1 MAKLKFKSNVLKSVI
16 IFFIIFFDIYI
27 YIYKCLKMYQ
37 LNIIKKIKKDVK
49 KKTDGERYQNFS
61 KERKKQKGNNMVV
74 NATKTS
80 QTMNNKSLLSIEKS
94 IIV

>member
-1 MAKLKFKSNVLKSVI
+1 
-16 IFFIIFFDIYI
+16 
-27 YIYKCLKMYQ
+27 MYQ

-94 IIV
+94 IIVWETTLYNFLSFFNKNLFNLYLYLLPWKGVPKD

>member
-1 MAKLKFKSNVLKSVI
+1 
-16 IFFIIFFDIYI
+16 
-27 YIYKCLKMYQ
+27 MYQ

-80 QTMNNKSLLSIEKS
+80 QTMNNKSLLSVEKS